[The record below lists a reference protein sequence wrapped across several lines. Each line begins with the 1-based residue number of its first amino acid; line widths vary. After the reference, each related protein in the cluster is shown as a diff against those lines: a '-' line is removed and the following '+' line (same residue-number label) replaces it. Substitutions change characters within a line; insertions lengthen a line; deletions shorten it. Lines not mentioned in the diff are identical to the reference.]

1 MSLASYYEIR
11 DQHKALTANNPQPVL
26 MTSASSL
33 LDPCLFF
40 FLPNHP
46 TGRGGALTSLKL
58 SEKGWGRVKSLI
70 AFQWKLSFQNTEPLQ
85 TFCQDHSSIKLK
97 HRSASMEVSCLFWI
111 YCKVFNIADGA
122 DRRSCGSQLSALPEV
137 PTAKQTLRCPF
148 LSLKKKEN
156 SNF

>member
-97 HRSASMEVSCLFWI
+97 HRSAPWKYLVYFGFTVRSSTLQMVLTGEVVVLSCLHYQKSPQQNRPW
-111 YCKVFNIADGA
+111 D
-122 DRRSCGSQLSALPEV
+122 V
-137 PTAKQTLRCPF
+137 PFYP
-148 LSLKKKEN
+148 
-156 SNF
+156 